1 MSNITKPKTPNYHR
15 QRFLLTL
22 LELAGGKLSKMDFQ
36 KLLFLSQQ
44 ETENP
49 YYDFV
54 PYHYGCYSFQAQ
66 SDIELLESRGW
77 LQTAG
82 NEILL
87 LAKSAA
93 GMTRSELAGASY
105 FVKKYEGYRGVELVR
120 YVYEHFP
127 YYAIHSKMAKDILD
141 KSSHQAVI
149 RAREKFKSDAEQLF
163 TIGYEGLSFEKY
175 INQLISHDV
184 RLLCDVRN
192 NPLSRKFGFSKGML
206 GHLLP
211 KLGIEYIHIPELGIV
226 SESRNNLE
234 TKSDYAQLFKAYKK
248 SLPQKK
254 ESLER
259 LGSLLDQHK
268 RVALTCFE
276 KQHDSCH
283 RHCVS
288 EYMEGMKDIKAVHL

>member
-1 MSNITKPKTPNYHR
+1 MSKPKIPNYHR
-15 QRFLLTL
+15 QRFLLAL
-22 LELAGGKLSKMDFQ
+22 LELAGGRLSKMDFQ

-44 ETENP
+44 KTEYP

-77 LQTAG
+77 LQTTG
-82 NEILL
+82 NEIQLL
-87 LAKSAA
+87 EKSAFSMA
-93 GMTRSELAGASY
+93 RDELARASY
-105 FVKKYEGYRGVELVR
+105 FAKKYKDYRGKELVR
-120 YVYEHFP
+120 YVYEHYP
-127 YYAIHSKMAKDILD
+127 YYAIHSKMAEDILD
-141 KSSHQAVI
+141 SHSYEAVI
-149 RAREKFKSDAEQLF
+149 QAGGKLKSDAKELF

-175 INQLISHDV
+175 INQLINHDV

-206 GHLLP
+206 SHLLP

-234 TKSDYAQLFKAYKK
+234 TKSDYVRLFKAYRKT
-248 SLPQKK
+248 LPQKK
-254 ESLER
+254 ESLEK
-259 LGSLLDQHK
+259 LGGLLDQHK

-288 EYMEGMKDIKAVHL
+288 EYMEVMRDIKAVHL

>member
-1 MSNITKPKTPNYHR
+1 MTKPKIPNYHR
-15 QRFLLTL
+15 QRFLLVL
-22 LELAGGKLSKMDFQ
+22 LELTGGCLSKMDFQ

-44 ETENP
+44 DTGFS

-77 LQTAG
+77 LQTVG
-82 NEILL
+82 NEIQLL
-87 LAKSAA
+87 EKSAIKMTGDDLAK
-93 GMTRSELAGASY
+93 ASN
-105 FVKKYEGYRGVELVR
+105 FAKKYKGYRGTNLVR

-141 KSSHQAVI
+141 KSSYEIVIQAGK
-149 RAREKFKSDAEQLF
+149 ELKSNAKKLF

-175 INQLISHDV
+175 VNQLICHDV
-184 RLLCDVRN
+184 RLLCDVRI
-192 NPLSRKFGFSKGML
+192 NPLSRKFGFSKGIL
-206 GHLLP
+206 SHLLP
-211 KLGIEYIHIPELGIV
+211 KLGIEYLHIPELGIR
-226 SESRNNLE
+226 SENRNNLE
-234 TKSDYAQLFKAYKK
+234 TKSDYVQLFKVYRK

-259 LGSLLDQHK
+259 LNGLLDLHK
-268 RVALTCFE
+268 RIALTCFE

-288 EYMEGMKDIKAVHL
+288 EYMEDVRDIKAVHL

>member
-1 MSNITKPKTPNYHR
+1 
-15 QRFLLTL
+15 
-22 LELAGGKLSKMDFQ
+22 LELTGGRLSKMDFQ

-44 ETENP
+44 ETECP

-77 LQTAG
+77 LQTIG
-82 NEILL
+82 NEIQL
-87 LAKSAA
+87 LAKSAGSMA
-93 GMTRSELAGASY
+93 RDELAGVSY
-105 FVKKYEGYRGVELVR
+105 FAKKHQDYRGVKLVR
-120 YVYEHFP
+120 YVYEHYP

-141 KSSHQAVI
+141 SRSYEVVIQAGKILKSNAK
-149 RAREKFKSDAEQLF
+149 ELF

-175 INQLISHDV
+175 INQLICHDV

-192 NPLSRKFGFSKGML
+192 NPLSRKFGFSKGIL
-206 GHLLP
+206 SHLLP
-211 KLGIEYIHIPELGIV
+211 KLGIEYLHIPELGIR
-226 SESRNNLE
+226 SENRNNLE
-234 TKSDYAQLFKAYKK
+234 TKNDYVQLFKVYRK

-254 ESLER
+254 ESLDR
-259 LGSLLDQHK
+259 LNGLLDQHK
-268 RVALTCFE
+268 RIALTCFE

-288 EYMEGMKDIKAVHL
+288 EYMEDARNIKAVHL